1 MADSS
6 EVVVIGGG
14 AAGCAAAFCLAEA
27 GIRTTI
33 VEREGV
39 ASYASGYSAGGL
51 NPLQGAGIPGPLA
64 PMAWQSFRMHLELWE
79 RLEEVSGVDF
89 HARRINSVDAAFD
102 DSEFAGLEE
111 TRALFEAAD
120 GFSAQ
125 WADASELLRDEP
137 RLAGDVLGGLRLFGN
152 AALDSRL
159 FTQALRR
166 AAESLGATV
175 RRAGVTALQ
184 ARGGSVEGVEL
195 DGGQIACDAVVV
207 ATGPWS
213 GDAER
218 WLGVPIPV
226 EPLKGEILRLRPP
239 GGHLSHDWAGAGVS
253 LYARAGGLAW
263 VGATEQRKGWDV
275 RPSEWARRKLSSGAA
290 RLMPSFAD
298 AELALHTACLRPVTP
313 DWLPILGRAPG
324 WDNAYL
330 ATGAGKKGIL
340 LAPAMGGAVA
350 NLVAGGRPSLDL
362 SPFAP
367 ERFA

>member
-1 MADSS
+1 MTDSS

-14 AAGCAAAFCLAEA
+14 AAGCAAALYLAES
-27 GIRTTI
+27 GIRTTV
-33 VEREGV
+33 VERQGV

-64 PMAWQSFRMHLELWE
+64 PLAWESFRMHLELWE
-79 RLEEVSGVDF
+79 RLEEASGVDF
-89 HARRINSVDAAFD
+89 HARRIGSVDVAFD
-102 DSEFAGLEE
+102 EDEFARFEE
-111 TRALFEAAD
+111 TRPLFEAAD

-125 WADASELLRDEP
+125 WVDAPELLRAEP
-137 RLAGDVLGGLRLFGN
+137 RLAGDALGGLRLFGN
-152 AALDSRL
+152 AALDSSL

-166 AAESLGATV
+166 AAESLGATL
-175 RRAGVTALQ
+175 RHAGVTALQ
-184 ARGGSVEGVEL
+184 ARGGSVEGVVL
-195 DGGQIACDAVVV
+195 DDGRIACDTVVV

-213 GDAER
+213 ADAER

-226 EPLKGEILRLRPP
+226 VPLKGEILRLRPP
-239 GGHLSHDWAGAGVS
+239 GGPLAHDWAGAGVS
-253 LYARAGGLAW
+253 LNDRAGGLAW

-275 RPSEWARRKLSSGAA
+275 TPSEWARQKLSAGAA
-290 RLMPSFAD
+290 RLMPSFAG
-298 AELALHTACLRPVTP
+298 AELVLHTACLRPVTP
-313 DWLPILGRAPG
+313 DWLPILGRVPG

-340 LAPAMGGAVA
+340 LAPAMGRAVA
-350 NLVAGGRPSLDL
+350 DLVAGRARSLDL